1 MATTGVEPRS
11 SLETKLDELPEA
23 CTDGSNAFQR
33 AVATWRNVD
42 LTALQK
48 NLDNTASEIV
58 NSQRDSL
65 VERKELSQKTKEFR
79 KMDEEGRA
87 SEWKGLLK
95 SYQLFI
101 DHLTTQK
108 KATET
113 SFLAIYSAL
122 SEAPDPYP
130 LLEATIDNLVS
141 SEDVTRLT
149 SENTALR
156 NTISRLTSQVSHLET
171 RLEEQKR
178 HQEKKDKERAEEVS
192 KAEGVVR
199 GILDEKSRN
208 WEAKEKGFLEKIS
221 DLEGLVREV
230 KASYEV
236 AQRMSRHGDS
246 PVNDGKE
253 GKEDRVRSNL
263 AELEIVSRDLERTNL
278 RLAEVESRNEQLR
291 LELAHATA
299 PSSDGTQATKESQQA
314 DDEDD
319 DPQMLRLQNENW
331 ALMKKLDLAKEQV
344 EDDKREWDRKIKI
357 LERSLEEVKA
367 DKIVLK
373 AKVDRWGDYEEVKR
387 ELEILKSIEFATGDE
402 DEDDEILDFSK
413 SQPDTR
419 TKDTSG
425 GKETLEQLL
434 LCRNKKLSNE
444 LTVSRISHQDLTSR
458 LQALQKTLD
467 TTSTELNQARR
478 LNVRL
483 EDDLYKLQSE
493 SHTTPFSSAMSMA
506 GTRYAPSMSH
516 GRGGRVS
523 PTSSIISG
531 FSPVVGGRGDTLA
544 SLRGEPA
551 SSGEGILPMITAQRD
566 RFKQRNSQL
575 EDELAKANN
584 TISSLRQEI
593 VTLQKDNLQL
603 YEKTRYVSSYS
614 HSRPSADTYVN
625 IGGTSATPGGTTSSS
640 FSQAGIGMHDRYRA
654 AYEANIS
661 PFQAFR
667 GRETARAMRRM
678 NIVERTMLGFAK
690 VVLANRLSR
699 NLFAGYCIFLHVLAF
714 TMVYWSGSCG
724 ANIPTGEG
732 SPLGGA
738 KAASGSD
745 WVEGLPVR

>member
-1 MATTGVEPRS
+1 MATTGDEPQI
-11 SLETKLDELPEA
+11 SLVTKLDVLPEA
-23 CTDGSNAFQR
+23 ASTDGSNAFQR

-42 LTALQK
+42 LTSLQK
-48 NLDNTASEIV
+48 NLDNTASDIV

-65 VERKELSQKTKEFR
+65 VERKELAQKTKEFR

-149 SENTALR
+149 SENSALR
-156 NTISRLTSQVSHLET
+156 ITISRQASQVSHLET

-178 HQEKKDKERAEEVS
+178 EQEKKDKERVEEVS
-192 KAEGVVR
+192 KAEGVLRVV
-199 GILDEKSRN
+199 LDEKTRN
-208 WEAKEKGFLEKIS
+208 WEAKEKSFLEKIS
-221 DLEGLVREV
+221 DLEGLIREV

-236 AQRMSRHGDS
+236 AQRMGRHGDF
-246 PVNDGKE
+246 PTNDGKE
-253 GKEDRVRSNL
+253 GKEDHVGSNL

-278 RLAEVESRNEQLR
+278 RLAEVEARNEQLR
-291 LELAHATA
+291 LELANATV
-299 PSSDGTQATKESQQA
+299 PSADGSQATKESQQA

-344 EDDKREWDRKIKI
+344 EDDKREWDRKIKT
-357 LERSLEEVKA
+357 LERSLEEVKG
-367 DKIVLK
+367 DKAMLK
-373 AKVDRWGDYEEVKR
+373 AKLDRWGDYEEVKR
-387 ELEILKSIEFATGDE
+387 ELEILKSIEFSTGDE
-402 DEDDEILDFSK
+402 DEDDEMLDFSK

-434 LCRNKKLSNE
+434 LARNKKLSNE
-444 LTVSRISHQDLTSR
+444 LTVSRVSHQDLTSR
-458 LQALQKTLD
+458 LQALQKTLES
-467 TTSTELNQARR
+467 TSAELNQARQ
-478 LNVRL
+478 LNARL

-493 SHTTPFSSAMSMA
+493 IHTTPFSSAMSMA
-506 GTRYAPSMSH
+506 GTRFAPSMSH

-551 SSGEGILPMITAQRD
+551 PAGEGILPMITAQRD

-575 EDELAKANN
+575 EDELAKANS

-593 VTLQKDNLQL
+593 ATLQKDNLQL
-603 YEKTRYVSSYS
+603 YEKTRYISSYS
-614 HSRPSADTYVN
+614 HSRPSADSYVT
-625 IGGTSATPGGTTSSS
+625 IGATPGGTTSSS
-640 FSQAGIGMHDRYRA
+640 FSQAGTGMHDRYRA

-678 NIVERTMLGFAK
+678 SIVERAMLGFAK

-699 NLFAGYCIFLHVLAF
+699 NLFAGYCVFLHVLVF

-724 ANIPTGEG
+724 ANIPGGEG
-732 SPLGGA
+732 SPLGA
-738 KAASGSD
+738 TEAASGSG
-745 WVEGLPVR
+745 WVKEDLSVR